1 MTMWEKAHI
10 LLINRISLLV
20 APSAVNQQVEE
31 ILMSILENVALLTP
45 KQFLHLHSGLVL
57 GQNDPMTMTTIKMRG
72 LMLGEGDMLMT
83 HSSYSSYSQR
93 TSKTVST
100 LTSVSVRPSHSK
112 KAIVGTTNTLRSVS
126 LYNMTAP
133 TFLPNTGRML
143 SFMTMSTLIK
153 SLPAITLLKPPICKL
168 RH

>member
-1 MTMWEKAHI
+1 MTIWEKAHI

-72 LMLGEGDMLMT
+72 LMLGKGDMLMT
-83 HSSYSSYSQR
+83 HSFYSSYIQR
-93 TSKTVST
+93 TSKTVSA
-100 LTSVSVRPSHSK
+100 LTSVSVRPLHSK
-112 KAIVGTTNTLRSVS
+112 KAMVRTTNMLRSVS
-126 LYNMTAP
+126 LHNMTAP
-133 TFLPNTGRML
+133 TFLPNAGRMS